1 MVGKA
6 PPWRVSNEHI
16 DQEQLQTFGS
26 YHDGRHI
33 PGYDYGIKRRR
44 EKRIQ
49 KQIDLEQLLDSKF
62 LLCAQGLFSIRI
74 PHEQSALLL
83 AFYSFLLGG
92 FRPLL
97 VLESSSSLADRV
109 KTLRSVE
116 AWVSEPAAPNP
127 R

>member
-1 MVGKA
+1 MIDGTFPVMAMVLG
-6 PPWRVSNEHI
+6 VV
-16 DQEQLQTFGS
+16 
-26 YHDGRHI
+26 
-33 PGYDYGIKRRR
+33 
-44 EKRIQ
+44 EKREYK

-62 LLCAQGLFSIRI
+62 VLCAQGLFSIRI
-74 PHEQSALLL
+74 PHEQSALFP

-92 FRPLL
+92 LRPLL

-116 AWVSEPAAPNP
+116 AWVSEPAGPDP